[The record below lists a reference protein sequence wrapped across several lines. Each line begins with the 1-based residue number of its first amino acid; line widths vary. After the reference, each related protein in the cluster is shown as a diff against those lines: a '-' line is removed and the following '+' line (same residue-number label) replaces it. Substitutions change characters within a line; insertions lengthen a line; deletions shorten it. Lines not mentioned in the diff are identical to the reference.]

1 MKDTKLSNDQNN
13 FNKNSLE
20 EYEMSLID
28 SLSINKNKE
37 EKIPNAILNTEK
49 ENNKLTL
56 TEKEEGEE
64 DWNLVEKED
73 M

>member
-1 MKDTKLSNDQNN
+1 
-13 FNKNSLE
+13 
-20 EYEMSLID
+20 MSLID

-37 EKIPNAILNTEK
+37 EKIHSAILNTEK
-49 ENNKLTL
+49 ENNKLAL
-56 TEKEEGEE
+56 TEKDEGEE